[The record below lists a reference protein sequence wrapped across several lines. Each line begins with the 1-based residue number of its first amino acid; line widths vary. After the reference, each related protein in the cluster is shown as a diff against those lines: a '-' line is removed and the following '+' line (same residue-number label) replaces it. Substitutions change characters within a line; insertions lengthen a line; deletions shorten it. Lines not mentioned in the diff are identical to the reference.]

1 MSAIEQTP
9 GTEKLIFACSG
20 SADVGS
26 IADRVA
32 RSLARDGE
40 GMMSCLS
47 ALNGRIPEIIR
58 MAKRAKKILAI
69 DGCPNECT
77 AKCLKKAGVDNFEHL
92 RLEDLDF
99 EKWKCPESNE
109 NIASAA
115 AIGSE
120 LLA

>member
-1 MSAIEQTP
+1 MSAKEQAA
-9 GTEKLIFACSG
+9 ESDKIIFACSG
-20 SADVGS
+20 SADVGY

-40 GMMSCLS
+40 ATMSCLS
-47 ALNGRIPEIIR
+47 ALNRRMPEIIR
-58 MAKRAKKILAI
+58 KAKRSRKILAI

-77 AKCLKKAGVDNFEHL
+77 ANCLKMAGLNNFEHL

-99 EKWKCPESNE
+99 EKGKCPESDE